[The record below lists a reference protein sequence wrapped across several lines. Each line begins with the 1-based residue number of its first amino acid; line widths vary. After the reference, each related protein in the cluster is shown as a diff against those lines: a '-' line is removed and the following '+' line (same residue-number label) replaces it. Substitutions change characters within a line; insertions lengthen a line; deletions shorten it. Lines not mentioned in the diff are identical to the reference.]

1 MRQGRFCDF
10 YHKIAS
16 VFVQKNKS
24 KYDRIAVRSDV
35 SIGDG
40 QIAAQLIFIHAV
52 GQRHRYAAA
61 SAGQIKYSGAL
72 PCRGLIVPD
81 NSAAADLVPH
91 RTLQRQRLLHG
102 LAPAQEV

>member
-10 YHKIAS
+10 YHKIAP

-40 QIAAQLIFIHAV
+40 QIAAQLIFVHAV

-61 SAGQIKYSGAL
+61 AAGQTAGNKAAETNNRNMKNLFMNLSLKIRKYHIL
-72 PCRGLIVPD
+72 Y
-81 NSAAADLVPH
+81 
-91 RTLQRQRLLHG
+91 RLFR
-102 LAPAQEV
+102 